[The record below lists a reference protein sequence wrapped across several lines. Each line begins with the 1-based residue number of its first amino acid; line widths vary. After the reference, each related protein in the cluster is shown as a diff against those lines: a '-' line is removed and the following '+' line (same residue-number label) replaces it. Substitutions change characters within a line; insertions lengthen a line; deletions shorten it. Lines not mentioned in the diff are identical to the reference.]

1 MDFRAH
7 RFAMPRN
14 DVINQW
20 IVLPMNLFSL
30 LQTRNKP
37 VRVALIGAGK
47 FGSMFLAQVPHVP
60 GLEVPVIVDLDPQ
73 RARDACKTVGWDAD
87 RIAATSFV
95 TDGAKAV
102 AGDVDVIV
110 EATGNPAVGIRHARA
125 AIAAGKHIVMVNVEA
140 DVLAGPLLAD
150 EARKAGVVYSLAYG
164 DQPALTAEM
173 VDWARATGFRVV
185 AAGKGTKYLPAYH
198 DVTPDGVWQHYGL
211 TAAEAQS
218 AGMNPQMFNSF
229 LDGTKSAIEMA
240 AIANATGL
248 DVPSEGLKFPPCG
261 VDDLP
266 HVMRPRQSGGVLE
279 RSGVVE
285 VVSSLE
291 RDGRPVFRDLR
302 WGVYVVL
309 EAPNDY
315 AADCFKQY
323 GLKTDASGRYAAM
336 YKPYHLIGLE
346 LNISVLSAAL
356 RKEPT
361 GQPQGFR
368 GDVAAIAKRDLR
380 AGEMLD
386 GEGGYTVWGKLMPAQ
401 TSLTVGALPIGLAH
415 RVKLVRDI
423 AHGAVV
429 RWSDVEVDAGNETVK
444 VRKQMEAMF
453 APKHGE
459 RQ

>member
-1 MDFRAH
+1 
-7 RFAMPRN
+7 
-14 DVINQW
+14 
-20 IVLPMNLFSL
+20 MNLYRL
-30 LQTRNKP
+30 LQARHAAGKP

-47 FGSMFLAQVPHVP
+47 FGSMFLSQVPHVA

-73 RARDACKTVGWDAD
+73 RAKDACKTVGWEEARIEATNFTADA
-87 RIAATSFV
+87 AKATS
-95 TDGAKAV
+95 GHIE
-102 AGDVDVIV
+102 GIV
-110 EATGNPAVGIRHARA
+110 EAPGNPGVGIRHARA

-140 DVLAGPLLAD
+140 DVLAGPLLAE

-198 DVTPDGVWQHYGL
+198 DVTPDGVWAHYGL
-211 TAAEAQS
+211 TAGEAQS

-240 AIANATGL
+240 AIANASGL
-248 DVPSEGLKFPPCG
+248 DVPREGLLFPPCG

-266 HVMRPRQSGGVLE
+266 HVMRPRDQGGVLE
-279 RSGVVE
+279 KSGVVE

-323 GLKTDASGRYAAM
+323 GLKTDASGRFAAM

-346 LNISVLSAAL
+346 LNISVLSAAV
-356 RKEPT
+356 RGEPT

-368 GDVAAIAKRDLR
+368 GDAVAVAKRDLR
-380 AGEMLD
+380 AGEILD
-386 GEGGYTVWGKLMPAQ
+386 GEGGYTVWGKLMPAAA
-401 TSLTVGALPIGLAH
+401 SLAAGALPIGLAH
-415 RVKLVRDI
+415 KVKLKNAV
-423 AHGAVV
+423 AHGAIVG
-429 RWSDVEVDAGNETVK
+429 WSDVQTDADDDTVK
-444 VRKQMEAMF
+444 TRRAMEAKF
-453 APKHGE
+453 SK
-459 RQ
+459 

>member
-1 MDFRAH
+1 MHLRCRIIEYHF
-7 RFAMPRN
+7 
-14 DVINQW
+14 
-20 IVLPMNLFSL
+20 PMNLSHL
-30 LQTRNKP
+30 LAARAAANKP
-37 VRVALIGAGK
+37 VNVALIGAGK
-47 FGSMFLAQVPHVP
+47 FGSMFLSQVPHVK

-73 RARDACKTVGWDAD
+73 RAKDACKTVGWDES
-87 RIAATSFV
+87 RIAATNF
-95 TDGAKAV
+95 TADAAKATS
-102 AGDVDVIV
+102 GNIEVIV

-140 DVLAGPLLAD
+140 DVLAGPLLAE

-164 DQPALTAEM
+164 DQPALTAEI

-198 DVTPDGVWQHYGL
+198 DVTPDDVWQHYGL
-211 TAAEAQS
+211 TRSEAQS

-248 DVPSEGLKFPPCG
+248 DVPTRGLAFPACG

-266 HVMRPRQSGGVLE
+266 HVMRPHQAGGVLE

-302 WGVYVVL
+302 WGVYAVL

-315 AADCFKQY
+315 AADCFRQY
-323 GLKTDASGRYAAM
+323 GLKTDTSGRYAAM

-346 LNISVLSAAL
+346 LNISILSAAL

-361 GQPQGFR
+361 GAPQGFR
-368 GDVAAIAKRDLR
+368 GDVAAVAKRSLR

-386 GEGGYTVWGKLMPAQ
+386 GEGGYTVWGKLMPAAA
-401 TSLTVGALPIGLAH
+401 SLKAGALPIGLAH
-415 RVKLVRDI
+415 RLKLKNDI
-423 AHGAVV
+423 AYGALVS
-429 RWSDVEVDAGNETVK
+429 WNDVEFDASNDTIK
-444 VRKQMEAMF
+444 TRKAMEEKF
-453 APKHGE
+453 AKA
-459 RQ
+459 